1 MRRLL
6 PASRRGRIAAG
17 AGLAALAVL
26 LVLGPLGARRLLHGP
41 SVVTEEVTRGA
52 FLREVSATGALKS
65 VKATPILVP
74 TDSDTP
80 QKIAWMAV
88 DGARVKAGDPVVLFD
103 PSDAQKSLDDGKS
116 DRATADNKIQK
127 TTAENKKTQASLAL
141 DLELA
146 KNESERAE
154 TFASKD
160 TEIYSRNEI
169 ITSQIDRDLLSKR
182 ADSAKYKSEKTS
194 KLGAAD
200 IALGE
205 IERNKADIRIRQA
218 EKGLGSLRILAPHDG
233 IIVFER
239 NWRGESLSVGETC
252 WPGQK
257 IAEIPDLG
265 ELEAKVFVLE
275 ADAGGLKPGQSARV
289 TIEAHPG
296 KEYTAKVSRVDA
308 MAKTRNWRS
317 PIKYFETILSLEK
330 TEAGTM
336 KPGQAVKAV
345 LALEDVKDA
354 VSVPRG
360 AVFEKDGKRVV
371 YKLDG
376 SLFAPVEVTLGHS
389 SLARVVIEK
398 GLAAGDRI
406 ALRDPTRETD
416 EILGTGGKE
425 RARKDNNGTGAGA
438 SDQDD

>member
-1 MRRLL
+1 VKLLL
-6 PASRRGRIAAG
+6 PTSPRGRLAAG
-17 AGLAALAVL
+17 AGFTLLALL
-26 LVLGPLGARRLLHGP
+26 LVLGPLGAQRLLHGP

-52 FLREVSATGALKS
+52 FRREVTASGALKA
-65 VKATPILVP
+65 VQATPIVVP
-74 TDSDTP
+74 TDSEGP
-80 QKIAWMAV
+80 QKIAWMAE

-103 PSDAQKSLDDGKS
+103 PSDAQKQLADGKS

-127 TTAENKKTQASLAL
+127 TAAENKKTQAGLAL

-146 KNESERAE
+146 KSESERAE

-160 TEIYSRNEI
+160 TDIFSRNEI

-182 ADSAKYKSEKTS
+182 AESAQYKSHASS

-200 IALGE
+200 ISLGE
-205 IERNKADIRIRQA
+205 IERSKAEIRIRQA
-218 EKGLGSLRILAPHDG
+218 EKGLGSLRVLAPHDG

-239 NWRGESLSVGETC
+239 NWRGESLSIGETC

-265 ELEAKVFVLE
+265 ALEAKVYVLE
-275 ADAGGLKPGQSARV
+275 ADAGGLKPGQTARV
-289 TIEAHPG
+289 TIEAHP
-296 KEYTAKVSRVDA
+296 ETVYTAKVSRVDA

-330 TEAGTM
+330 TVAGTM
-336 KPGQAVKAV
+336 KPGQAVRAV
-345 LALEDVKDA
+345 LALEEVASA

-376 SLFAPVEVTLGHS
+376 SRFAPVEVTLGHS

-398 GLAAGDRI
+398 GLAEGDRI
-406 ALRDPTRETD
+406 ALRDPTLGTD

-425 RARKDNNGTGAGA
+425 RARKTPAAGAAAGAGGG
-438 SDQDD
+438 

>member
-1 MRRLL
+1 MRRIL
-6 PASRRGRIAAG
+6 PSSGRGKLVLGGGAA
-17 AGLAALAVL
+17 AFFAL
-26 LVLGPLGARRLLHGP
+26 LVLGPLGARRLLQSP
-41 SVVTEEVTRGA
+41 EVVAEEVTRGS
-52 FLREVSATGALKS
+52 FNREVSATGALKS
-65 VKATPILVP
+65 VQATPVLVP
-74 TDSDTP
+74 TDSNGP
-80 QKIAWMAV
+80 QKIAWMAI
-88 DGARVKAGDPVVLFD
+88 DGTRVKAGDPVVLFD
-103 PSDAQKSLDDGKS
+103 PSDAQKSLADGKS

-127 TTAENKKTQASLAL
+127 TTAENKKTQAGLAL

-146 KNESERAE
+146 KGERERAE

-160 TEIYSRNEI
+160 TDIYSRNEI
-169 ITSQIDRDLLSKR
+169 ITSQIDRELLGKR
-182 ADSAKYKSEKTS
+182 ADSAKYKSEATS

-200 IALGE
+200 IALGQ
-205 IERNKADIRIRQA
+205 IERSKADIRIRQA
-218 EKGLGSLRILAPHDG
+218 EKGLGSLRVLAPHDG

-239 NWRGESLSVGETC
+239 NWRGEALSVGETC

-265 ELEAKVFVLE
+265 ALEAKVFVLE

-289 TIEAHPG
+289 TIEAHPDT
-296 KEYTAKVSRVDA
+296 EYTAKVSRVDA

-317 PIKYFETILSLEK
+317 PIKYFETILTLEK
-330 TEAGTM
+330 TEAAVM
-336 KPGQAVKAV
+336 KPGQAVRAV
-345 LALEDVKDA
+345 LALEEVKDA

-376 SLFAPVEVTLGHS
+376 GHFSPVEVTLGHA

-398 GLAAGDRI
+398 GLAQGDRI
-406 ALRDPTRETD
+406 ALRDPTRGTD

-425 RARKDNNGTGAGA
+425 RARKSETPGGGGAVE
-438 SDQDD
+438 DD

>member
-17 AGLAALAVL
+17 AGLAVLFVL
-26 LVLGPLGARRLLHGP
+26 LVLLSLGARRLLHGP
-41 SVVTEEVTRGA
+41 SVVTEEVVVGPFR
-52 FLREVSATGALKS
+52 REVSATGVLKS
-65 VKATPILVP
+65 VKATPIVVP
-74 TDSDTP
+74 TDSDGP

-88 DGARVKAGDPVVLFD
+88 DGSRVKAGDPVVLFD
-103 PSDAQKSLDDGKS
+103 PTEAKKNLEDGKS
-116 DRATADNKIQK
+116 DRATADNKIEK
-127 TTAENKKTQASLAL
+127 TAAENKKTQAGLAL
-141 DLELA
+141 DLDLA
-146 KNESERAE
+146 KSESERAE

-160 TEIYSRNEI
+160 TDIFSRNEI

-218 EKGLGSLRILAPHDG
+218 EKGLGSLRVLAPHDG

-239 NWRGESLSVGETC
+239 NWRGETLSVGETC

-296 KEYTAKVSRVDA
+296 KEYLAKVSRVDA

-317 PIKYFETILSLEK
+317 PIKYFETILSLPK
-330 TEAGTM
+330 TESGTM
-336 KPGQAVKAV
+336 KPGQAVRAV
-345 LALEDVKDA
+345 LALEEVANA

-376 SLFAPVEVTLGHS
+376 GRFEPVEVTLGHA

-398 GLAAGDRI
+398 GIEAGDRI

-425 RARKDNNGTGAGA
+425 RERKGTGVAGA
-438 SDQDD
+438 ADADD

>member
-6 PASRRGRIAAG
+6 PASRRGRIAA
-17 AGLAALAVL
+17 AAVAALFVL
-26 LVLGPLGARRLLHGP
+26 LVLGSLAARRLLHGP
-41 SVVTEEVTRGA
+41 SVVTEEVVRGA
-52 FLREVSATGALKS
+52 FRREVNATGVLKS

-74 TDSDTP
+74 TDSDVS
-80 QKIAWMAV
+80 QKVAWMAV
-88 DGARVKAGDPVVLFD
+88 DGSRVKAGDPVVLFD
-103 PSDAQKSLDDGKS
+103 PSEAQKNLDDGKS
-116 DRATADNKIQK
+116 DRATADNRIQK
-127 TTAENKKTQASLAL
+127 TNAENKKTQAGLAL

-169 ITSQIDRDLLSKR
+169 ITSEIDRDLLGKR
-182 ADSAKYKSEKTS
+182 AESAKYKSEKSS

-218 EKGLGSLRILAPHDG
+218 EKGLGSLRVIAPHDG

-239 NWRGESLSVGETC
+239 NWRGESLSVGESC

-296 KEYTAKVSRVDA
+296 KEYPAKVTRVDA
-308 MAKTRNWRS
+308 MAKARSWRS
-317 PIKYFETILSLEK
+317 PIKYFETILSLTK

-336 KPGQAVKAV
+336 KPGQAVRAV
-345 LALEDVKDA
+345 LALEDVADA
-354 VSVPRG
+354 VSIPRG
-360 AVFEKDGKRVV
+360 AVFQKDGRRVV

-376 SLFAPVEVTLGHS
+376 SRFAAVEVTLGHS

-425 RARKDNNGTGAGA
+425 RARKDTAAGGAA
-438 SDQDD
+438 DEDD